1 MAYNEKLRIT
11 KALDGDRQLIDSK
24 VYRVKFECALSV
36 KVLSYTLNFQEPGG
50 YFSTLP
56 SEYQNADILTKGVGD
71 LMYVC

>member
-36 KVLSYTLNFQEPGG
+36 KVLSYTLNFQE
-50 YFSTLP
+50 LVLQ
-56 SEYQNADILTKGVGD
+56 EDISVRFLLNIRMRTS
-71 LMYVC
+71 